1 VHPMVYSGAAL
12 LAIASSVTFF
22 AAGSLCG
29 AAMRAYEDNLYAVD
43 DEAWSHL
50 RLRCATLAVNC
61 ITAFLVLVLVRSH
74 RATCV
79 VKPQLGGTIVA
90 AMCGALACMCYL
102 AMFVSRAMGTTE
114 DDVSEVL
121 ATISM
126 AAFTLLMLVWNVIC
140 MTVCHASPDD
150 VRVACEAEE
159 EALGGDGGQQLS
171 PDCAPDAALAAA
183 QEAAHEVLASLL
195 PPGST
200 LPACGTT
207 CLQELT
213 RRWPL
218 ILVGAA
224 LLTFAAVMS
233 AFSLLRAMPA
243 VIALTCSWHGD
254 AACAAVFTHMTDD
267 LGGSEVADG
276 VTSLLLNAA
285 TLALGTAVLRSE
297 IHGCAVKATPGMRAA
312 QLTGAASALAVL
324 LYTAS
329 MRLDDDTFSFHRGA
343 GELAETAG
351 TIAYALMLSCWNA
364 VRFVVIPAAEED
376 KEVPETEGCKS
387 NEADMQLHIDV
398 WEAPPVEIV
407 QCDSVPAE

>member
-1 VHPMVYSGAAL
+1 
-12 LAIASSVTFF
+12 
-22 AAGSLCG
+22 
-29 AAMRAYEDNLYAVD
+29 
-43 DEAWSHL
+43 
-50 RLRCATLAVNC
+50 
-61 ITAFLVLVLVRSH
+61 
-74 RATCV
+74 
-79 VKPQLGGTIVA
+79 
-90 AMCGALACMCYL
+90 MCYL
-102 AMFVSRAMGTTE
+102 AMFVSRAMGTTA
-114 DDVSEVL
+114 DDASEVL
-121 ATISM
+121 TTISM

-140 MTVCHASPDD
+140 MTVCHGSPDD

-159 EALGGDGGQQLS
+159 EALGGDGGQQLP

-183 QEAAHEVLASLL
+183 QEAARDVLASLL
-195 PPGST
+195 PPGSK
-200 LPACGTT
+200 LVCTT
-207 CLQELT
+207 CLQECT

-243 VIALTCSWHGD
+243 VIAQTCSWHGD
-254 AACAAVFTHMTDD
+254 AACAAVFSDMTDD

-312 QLTGAASALAVL
+312 QLAGAASAFAVL

-329 MRLDDDTFSFHRGA
+329 MRFDDDTLSFHRGA

-351 TIAYALMLSCWNA
+351 TIAYALLLSFWNA
-364 VRFVVIPAAEED
+364 VRFVVIPAAKEG
-376 KEVPETEGCKS
+376 KEVPETEGCTS

-407 QCDSVPAE
+407 QCASVPSD